1 MHLTARLA
9 WHDSG
14 WNGTICKQPECNT
27 YCVGSQSFPGD
38 VIARQRDIRRET
50 ANAGRLVTS
59 LHGADL
65 PPCVYSVNAF
75 GGDPIKGFSN
85 PPEWMRGGATKTEWD
100 IPPATVCVWPYEEV
114 YSDAVKDRQGRYDN
128 DARAEKVEEF
138 LADIEADTSLI
149 FYYANYSNPFS
160 EDEYPRYVLLG
171 VSRVR
176 EIGPSL
182 RFAGTT
188 DYVRER
194 YAGGMIWARNVA
206 SHYPEQGL
214 RLPYHRYRTDD
225 PKDAETLKRFVVF
238 PENPRVC
245 KYGARRITDDDAIG
259 LLEQFLNAVE
269 ELHRIGDD
277 SENWSQRKEWILGC
291 ITELWRRRGLYPGLP
306 NVLRLLGATDAV
318 KPVIESINAG
328 NAQEAHADVFTAID
342 QGQEAPRLG
351 LAGRALKKASRQWKL
366 RTDAER
372 ALIASLLP
380 RLDLDLDQMSRIASP
395 DNRKRET
402 HGLTF
407 AVDAP
412 VHNPYLICES
422 YLGDNPDDR
431 ISWPTVDRGV
441 LPSPELGGTPYS
453 DMEIDDARRLRAL
466 CVDEMGREPNHTFQ
480 ASNRVL
486 EHVNQRLE
494 TLPEWKSAAF
504 TERYFDVDRE
514 VLDEALVFRSHA
526 QCEEVEDDGHR
537 WLYLRSV
544 HEDER
549 EVEAALMKLAARPD
563 ICLARPF
570 SKEQWKDNILD
581 PKSNL
586 LANARKRYM
595 SAVEGQADAC
605 YSIFRRPLAVVT
617 GAAGT
622 GKTTV
627 VCAIILAVRAT
638 EGEGAPITV
647 MAPTGKASD
656 RLRTKLKQREI
667 DGVEASTVHSYLAR
681 EGWLNDNLT
690 YRRQGGGR
698 HGQGTVIVDEASML
712 DLDLMAAFIRAIDWR
727 AVRRLVLVGDPN
739 QLPPIG
745 RGRVF
750 ADTIE
755 WLSNKPSLGVAKL
768 EHNLRQLENEVA
780 GSGTAILRLANLF
793 IAQSARGNGEATTPD
808 AEELLTQVH
817 RGGDVDTDLRVVY
830 WHDAQRLAAQLVET
844 IEAEMVSHTSEAQD
858 PDRPY
863 KLWRAATEW
872 QPDRYQVLTPHRGE
886 MHGVEALNSAIQ
898 DRVSAAAVQ
907 AYGTLSGVTLYDK
920 VIQVRNRSR
929 SNPIWAYDVVAKRR
943 DRIEIY
949 NGQIGFVSKHGEDRR
964 NKRHYNL
971 RRFSVRFAD
980 KDKWIVDYEGS
991 GEVEENLELAY
1002 AVSIHKAQGSEF
1014 DHVYVVVPKNH
1025 GRSLSSELLYT
1036 ALTRATKHCTLL
1048 IEQNAA
1054 TLLSARRP
1062 ENGQIKQVNS
1072 SLFEGMF
1079 HAVPDALLQRSD
1091 WYAEGRVHEALTG
1104 DMVRSKSELIIA
1116 NLLAERGISFEYEMP
1131 LLAPDGTMY
1140 LPDFSIVHQ
1149 GEKWFWEHWGMMS
1162 EADYRAHR
1170 QAKLA
1175 WYDEHFPGHL
1185 IETFESATLSR
1196 DAARIV
1202 EEKFAE

>member
-14 WNGTICKQPECNT
+14 WDGTVCGQPECNT
-27 YCVGSQSFPGD
+27 YCVGSQSYPGD
-38 VIARQRDIRRET
+38 VIARQRDIRREVD
-50 ANAGRLVTS
+50 NAGRPVAALQR
-59 LHGADL
+59 ADL
-65 PPCVYSVNAF
+65 PPCIYSVNAF
-75 GGDPIKGFSN
+75 GGDAIKGFSN
-85 PPEWMRGGATKTEWD
+85 PPEWMRGGAARTEWD

-114 YSDAVKDRQGRYDN
+114 FSDEVKDNRGRYDN

-138 LADIEADTSLI
+138 IADIEANTSLI

-160 EDEYPRYVLLG
+160 EDEHPRYVLLG

-176 EIGPSL
+176 EVGPSL
-182 RFAGTT
+182 RYADTT
-188 DYVRER
+188 DYVRQR
-194 YAGGMIWARNVA
+194 YAGGLIWARNVT

-214 RLPYHRYRTDD
+214 RLPYHRYRED
-225 PKDAETLKRFVVF
+225 PETLARLVVF

-269 ELHRIGDD
+269 ELRRIHDD
-277 SENWSQRKEWILGC
+277 SENWEQRQEWILGC
-291 ITELWRRRGLYPGLP
+291 ITELWHRRGLHPGLP

-328 NAQEAHADVFTAID
+328 NAQNAHTEVFAALD
-342 QGQEAPRLG
+342 QGREAPEIG
-351 LAGRALKKASRQWKL
+351 LAARTLERASRQWNL
-366 RTDAER
+366 RTGAER

-380 RLDLDLDQMSRIASP
+380 RLDLDLDQMSRIAST
-395 DNRKRET
+395 DDRLREK

-412 VHNPYLICES
+412 LRNPYLICEC
-422 YLGDNPDDR
+422 YRGDNPDDR

-441 LPSPELGGTPYS
+441 LPSPELGGPAYS
-453 DMEIDDARRLRAL
+453 DMEFDDARRLRAL
-466 CVDEMGREPNHTFQ
+466 CVDEIGREPNHTFQ
-480 ASNRVL
+480 ASNNVL
-486 EHVNQRLE
+486 ERVNQRLK
-494 TLPEWKSAAF
+494 TLPEWKVATF
-504 TERYFDVDRE
+504 TERYFDVDRKT
-514 VLDEALVFRSHA
+514 LDEALVFRSHI
-526 QCEEVEDDGHR
+526 EGEGVEDDDHR

-549 EVEAALMKLAARPD
+549 EVEAALMKLATRPD
-563 ICLARPF
+563 ICLVRPF
-570 SKEQWKDNILD
+570 SKEQWTDNILE
-581 PKSNL
+581 PKSKL
-586 LANARKRYM
+586 LADARERYTE
-595 SAVEGQADAC
+595 AVKEQADVC

-656 RLRTKLKQREI
+656 RLRTKLQQREI
-667 DGVEASTVHSYLAR
+667 EGVETSTVHSYLAK

-698 HGQGTVIVDEASML
+698 HGQGTIIVDEASML
-712 DLDLMAAFIRAIDWR
+712 DLDLMATFVRAIDWR
-727 AVRRLVLVGDPN
+727 AVRRLILVGDPN

-755 WLSNKPSLGVAKL
+755 WLSNRPSPCVANL
-768 EHNLRQLENEVA
+768 RHNLRQLENEVA
-780 GSGTAILRLANLF
+780 GNGTAILRLANLF
-793 IAQSARGNGEATTPD
+793 IAQSADSNGEATTPD
-808 AEELLTQVH
+808 AEELLAQVH
-817 RGGDVDTDLRVVY
+817 RGGDVDTDMRVVY
-830 WHDAQRLAAQLVET
+830 WHDAQRLAGQLLET
-844 IEAEMVSHTSEAQD
+844 IEAEMVGHTGEARD
-858 PDRPY
+858 PDKPY
-863 KLWRAATEW
+863 KLWRSATEW
-872 QPDRYQVLTPHRGE
+872 RPDRYQILTPHRGE
-886 MHGVEALNSAIQ
+886 MHGVEALNKAIQ
-898 DRVSAAAVQ
+898 DHVSAAAVRR
-907 AYGTLSGVTLYDK
+907 YGTLSGITLFDK
-920 VIQVRNRSR
+920 VIQIRNRSR
-929 SNPIWAYDVVAKRR
+929 SNPISAYDMDTKRR

-949 NGQIGFVSKHGEDRR
+949 NGQIGFVSKHFSDRR
-964 NKRHYNL
+964 NTRQTL
-971 RRFSVRFAD
+971 RQFSVRFAH
-980 KDKWIVDYEGS
+980 KDNWIVDYENA
-991 GEVEENLELAY
+991 GEVEENLDLAY

-1014 DHVYVVVPKNH
+1014 DHTFIVVPRNH
-1025 GRSLSSELLYT
+1025 GRSLSPELLYT

-1048 IEQNAA
+1048 IEQSAA

-1062 ENGQIKQVNS
+1062 ENGQIRQVNS

-1079 HAVPDALLQRSD
+1079 HAVPDALLRRSD
-1091 WYAEGRVHEALTG
+1091 WYAEGRVHESLTG

-1116 NLLAERGISFEYEMP
+1116 NLLTERGVSFEYEMP
-1131 LLAPDGTMY
+1131 IRAQDGTMY

-1162 EADYRAHR
+1162 DAAYRNHR
-1170 QAKLA
+1170 QTKLA
-1175 WYDEHFPGHL
+1175 WYDEHFPGRL

-1196 DAARIV
+1196 DAVRIV

>member
-27 YCVGSQSFPGD
+27 YCVGSQSYPGD
-38 VIARQRDIRRET
+38 LIARQRDTRREME
-50 ANAGRLVTS
+50 NAGLLVKS
-59 LHGADL
+59 LQGADL
-65 PPCVYSVNAF
+65 PPCIYSVNAF
-75 GGDPIKGFSN
+75 GSDPIKGFSN
-85 PPEWMRGGATKTEWD
+85 PPEWWPRGGAKRAEWD
-100 IPPATVCVWPYEEV
+100 IPPATVCVWPYEVV
-114 YSDAVKDRQGRYDN
+114 YSDMVKDSQGRYDN
-128 DARAEKVEEF
+128 NARAKKVEEF
-138 LADIEADTSLI
+138 IADIKVDTSLI

-160 EDEYPRYVLLG
+160 EDEHPRYILLG

-176 EIGPSL
+176 QIGPSL
-182 RFAGTT
+182 RYT
-188 DYVRER
+188 DPTDDVRQR
-194 YAGGMIWARNVA
+194 FAGGMIWARNVT

-214 RLPYHRYRTDD
+214 RLPYHRYRAD
-225 PKDAETLKRFVVF
+225 PETLARLVVF

-245 KYGARRITDDDAIG
+245 KYGTRHITDDEAIG

-269 ELHRIGDD
+269 ELLRIGDD
-277 SENWSQRKEWILGC
+277 SENWGQRREWILGC
-291 ITELWRRRGLYPGLP
+291 IADLWQRRGLYPGLP

-328 NAQEAHADVFTAID
+328 NAQEAHAEIFAALD
-342 QGQEAPRLG
+342 QGREASQIG
-351 LAGRALKKASRQWKL
+351 LAGRALEKVSRQWRL

-372 ALIASLLP
+372 ALLASFLP
-380 RLDLDLDQMSRIASP
+380 RFDLDLDQMRRIALP
-395 DNRKRET
+395 NNRKREE

-412 VHNPYLICES
+412 LHNPYLICES

-486 EHVNQRLE
+486 ERVNQRLE
-494 TLPEWKSAAF
+494 ALPEWKKDTF
-504 TERYFDVDRE
+504 TERYFDVDKE
-514 VLDEALVFRSHA
+514 ILNEALVFRPHA
-526 QCEEVEDDGHR
+526 EGEEVEDDGHR

-570 SKEQWKDNILD
+570 SKKQWKDNILD
-581 PKSNL
+581 PKSDL
-586 LANARKRYM
+586 LTNARERYIE
-595 SAVEGQADAC
+595 AAEGQAAAC

-667 DGVEASTVHSYLAR
+667 DGVETSTVHSYLAR

-698 HGQGTVIVDEASML
+698 HGQGTIIVDEASML
-712 DLDLMAAFIRAIDWR
+712 DLDLMGAFIRAIDWR

-755 WLSNKPSLGVAKL
+755 WLSNKPSPSVAKL

-780 GSGTAILRLANLF
+780 GNGTAILRLANLF
-793 IAQSARGNGEATTPD
+793 IAQSARGNGEATAPD

-830 WHDAQRLAAQLVET
+830 WHDAQRLATQLVET
-844 IEAEMVSHTSEAQD
+844 IEAEMVSHTGEVQD
-858 PDRPY
+858 PDKPN
-863 KLWRAATEW
+863 KLWHSATEW

-898 DRVSAAAVQ
+898 DRVSAEAVRR
-907 AYGTLSGVTLYDK
+907 YGTLSGVTLFDK

-929 SNPIWAYDVVAKRR
+929 SNPIWAYDLNAKRR
-943 DRIEIY
+943 ERIEIF
-949 NGQIGFVSKHGEDRR
+949 NGQMGFVSKHFSDPKKGR
-964 NKRHYNL
+964 YNL
-971 RRFSVRFAD
+971 SRFSVRFAH
-980 KDKWIVDYEGS
+980 KDNWIVDYAGA
-991 GEVEENLELAY
+991 GEVEENLDLAY

-1014 DHVYVVVPKNH
+1014 DHTYIVVPKNH
-1025 GRSLSSELLYT
+1025 GRPLSSELLYT

-1048 IEQNAA
+1048 IEQSAA

-1079 HAVPDALLQRSD
+1079 HAVPKALLRRSD

-1116 NLLAERGISFEYEMP
+1116 NLLVERGISFEYEMP

-1162 EADYRAHR
+1162 EAEYRDHR

-1175 WYDEHFPGHL
+1175 WYNEHFPGHL
-1185 IETFESATLSR
+1185 IETFESPTLSR
-1196 DAARIV
+1196 EVARIV
-1202 EEKFAE
+1202 EEKFTE

>member
-9 WHDSG
+9 WHDNG
-14 WNGTICKQPECNT
+14 WNGAICKRPECNT

-38 VIARQRDIRRET
+38 VIARQRDTRREM
-50 ANAGRLVTS
+50 ANAGRRVAS
-59 LHGADL
+59 LDGADL

-75 GGDPIKGFSN
+75 GDEPIKGFSN
-85 PPEWMRGGATKTEWD
+85 PPEWWPPGGAKKKEWE

-114 YSDAVKDRQGRYDN
+114 YSDAVKDSQGRYDN

-138 LADIEADTSLI
+138 IADIEAGRSLI

-160 EDEYPRYVLLG
+160 EDERPRYVLLG

-182 RFAGTT
+182 RYADTT
-188 DYVRER
+188 DYVRQR
-194 YAGGMIWARNVA
+194 YAGGMIWARNVT

-214 RLPYHRYRTDD
+214 RLPYHLYRE
-225 PKDAETLKRFVVF
+225 DAEALARLVVF
-238 PENPRVC
+238 PENPRVF
-245 KYGARRITDDDAIG
+245 KYGTRRITDDDAIG

-269 ELHRIGDD
+269 ELLLISDE

-291 ITELWRRRGLYPGLP
+291 TTELWRRRGLYPGLP

-318 KPVIESINAG
+318 KPVIELINAG
-328 NAQEAHADVFTAID
+328 NAQKAHAEVFSALD
-342 QGQEAPRLG
+342 QRQEAPQIG
-351 LAGRALKKASRQWKL
+351 LAGRALQRASRQWML

-372 ALIASLLP
+372 ALLTSLLP
-380 RLDLDLDQMSRIASP
+380 RLDLDLDQMRRIASTA
-395 DNRKRET
+395 DRLRET

-412 VHNPYLICES
+412 LHNPYLICEN

-466 CVDEMGREPNHTFQ
+466 CVDEIRREPNHTFQ
-480 ASNRVL
+480 ASSRVL
-486 EHVNQRLE
+486 ERVNQRLE
-494 TLPEWKSAAF
+494 TLPTWKSAVF
-504 TERYFDVDRE
+504 TERYFDVDRTT
-514 VLDEALVFRSHA
+514 LDEALVFRSHS
-526 QCEEVEDDGHR
+526 QGDEVDGNAHR

-549 EVEAALMKLAARPD
+549 EVESALAKLAGRPD

-570 SKEQWKDNILD
+570 TKEQWKDNILD
-581 PKSNL
+581 PKSDL
-586 LANARKRYM
+586 LAKARERYIE
-595 SAVEGQADAC
+595 AVEGQAAAS

-627 VCAIILAVRAT
+627 ICAIILAVRAT

-656 RLRTKLKQREI
+656 RLRTKLEQREI
-667 DGVEASTVHSYLAR
+667 DGVATSTVHSYLAK

-690 YRRQGGGR
+690 YRRRDGGR
-698 HGQGTVIVDEASML
+698 HGQGTIIVDEASML
-712 DLDLMAAFIRAIDWR
+712 DLGLMATFVRAIDWR

-755 WLSNKPSLGVAKL
+755 WLSNKQSPGVARL

-780 GSGTAILRLANLF
+780 DNGTAILRLANLF
-793 IAQSARGNGEATTPD
+793 IAQSASTDGQATTPE
-808 AEELLTQVH
+808 AEELLTRVH
-817 RGGDVDTDLRVVY
+817 SSGDVDRDLRVVY

-844 IEAEMVSHTSEAQD
+844 IEKEMIGHIGEAQD
-858 PDRPY
+858 PDKPY
-863 KLWRAATEW
+863 KLWRSATEW
-872 QPDRYQVLTPHRGE
+872 KPDRYQILTPHRGE
-886 MHGVEALNSAIQ
+886 LHGVEALNSAVQ
-898 DRVSAAAVQ
+898 ERVSEAAVR
-907 AYGTLSGVTLYDK
+907 AYGTLSGITLYDK
-920 VIQVRNRSR
+920 VIQVRNRSL
-929 SNPIWAYDVVAKRR
+929 SDPIWGYDVNAKRR
-943 DRIEIY
+943 GQIEIY
-949 NGQIGFVSKHGEDRR
+949 NGQIGFVSKHASDRNR
-964 NKRHYNL
+964 GRYNL
-971 RRFSVRFAD
+971 SQFSVRFAD
-980 KDKWIVDYEGS
+980 KENWIVDYKGS

-1014 DHVYVVVPKNH
+1014 DHTYIIIPKKH
-1025 GRSLSSELLYT
+1025 GRSLSPELLYT

-1048 IEQNAA
+1048 IEQDVA

-1062 ENGQIKQVNS
+1062 ENAQIRQVNS
-1072 SLFEGMF
+1072 SLFEGIF

-1091 WYAEGRVHEALTG
+1091 WYAEGRVHETLTR
-1104 DMVRSKSELIIA
+1104 DMVRSKSELVIA

-1131 LLAPDGTMY
+1131 LRAPDGTMY
-1140 LPDFSIVHQ
+1140 LPDFSIVHHGQ
-1149 GEKWFWEHWGMMS
+1149 RWFWEHWGMMS
-1162 EADYRAHR
+1162 DEAYRNHR
-1170 QAKLA
+1170 EIKRA
-1175 WYDEHFPGHL
+1175 WYDEHFGGRL
-1185 IETFESATLSR
+1185 IETFESSTLSR
-1196 DAARIV
+1196 DAVRIV

>member
-9 WHDSG
+9 WHDNG
-14 WNGTICKQPECNT
+14 WNGTICRQPKCNT

-38 VIARQRDIRRET
+38 VIARQRDTQREM
-50 ANAGRLVTS
+50 ANAGRPVTS
-59 LHGADL
+59 LDGTDL

-75 GGDPIKGFSN
+75 GNDPIRGFSN
-85 PPEWMRGGATKTEWD
+85 PPEWWPHGGAKKTEWD

-114 YSDAVKDRQGRYDN
+114 YSDAVKDSQGRYDN
-128 DARAEKVEEF
+128 DARAEKVNEF
-138 LADIEADTSLI
+138 IADIEADRSLI

-160 EDEYPRYVLLG
+160 EAEHPRYVLLG

-176 EIGPSL
+176 KVGPSL
-182 RFAGTT
+182 RYTGTT
-188 DYVRER
+188 DYVRRR
-194 YAGGMIWARNVA
+194 YAGGMIWARNVT

-214 RLPYHRYRTDD
+214 RLPYHRYRE
-225 PKDAETLKRFVVF
+225 DAETLARLVVL

-245 KYGARRITDDDAIG
+245 KYGTRRITDDDAIG

-269 ELHRIGDD
+269 ELRRIGDD
-277 SENWSQRKEWILGC
+277 SENWDQRKEWLLGR

-306 NVLRLLGATDAV
+306 NVLRLLGATGAV
-318 KPVIESINAG
+318 RPVIESINAG
-328 NAQEAHADVFTAID
+328 NAQEAHEEVFAALGEGRETPQI
-342 QGQEAPRLG
+342 G
-351 LAGRALKKASRQWKL
+351 LAGRALEKASRQWRL

-372 ALIASLLP
+372 VLLTFLLP
-380 RLDLDLDQMSRIASP
+380 RLDLDLDQMQRIAST
-395 DNRKRET
+395 DSRLRET
-402 HGLTF
+402 HGLAF
-407 AVDAP
+407 PVDAP
-412 VHNPYLICES
+412 HHNPYLICEN

-466 CVDEMGREPNHTFQ
+466 CVDEIGREPNHTFQ
-480 ASNRVL
+480 ASDRVL
-486 EHVNQRLE
+486 ERVNYRLD
-494 TLPEWKSAAF
+494 TLPEWKSAIF
-504 TERYFDVDRE
+504 TERYFEVDRKT
-514 VLDEALVFRSHA
+514 LDEALVFRSCT
-526 QCEEVEDDGHR
+526 QGEDLEGNSHH

-549 EVEAALMKLAARPD
+549 EVESALAKLAGRPD
-563 ICLARPF
+563 IHLARPF
-570 SKEQWKDNILD
+570 AKKQWIDNILD
-581 PKSNL
+581 PKSDL
-586 LANARKRYM
+586 LANAREPYM
-595 SAVEGQADAC
+595 KAVEGQAAAC
-605 YSIFRRPLAVVT
+605 LSIFRRPLAVVT

-622 GKTTV
+622 GKTTAI
-627 VCAIILAVRAT
+627 CAIISAVRAT

-667 DGVEASTVHSYLAR
+667 DGVETSTVHSYLAR

-690 YRRQGGGR
+690 YRRRGGGR
-698 HGQGTVIVDEASML
+698 HGQGTIIVDEASML
-712 DLDLMAAFIRAIDWR
+712 DLDLMATFVRAIDWR

-755 WLSNKPSLGVAKL
+755 WLSNKPSPSVARL

-780 GSGTAILRLANLF
+780 GNGTAILRLANLF
-793 IAQSARGNGEATTPD
+793 IAQSASTDGQATTPE
-808 AEELLTQVH
+808 AEELLARVH
-817 RGGDVDTDLRVVY
+817 SSGDVDTDLRVVY

-844 IEAEMVSHTSEAQD
+844 IEEEMIGHTGEARD
-858 PDRPY
+858 PGKPY
-863 KLWRAATEW
+863 KLWRSATEW
-872 QPDRYQVLTPHRGE
+872 KPDRYQVLTPHRGE
-886 MHGVEALNSAIQ
+886 LHGGEALNSAVQ
-898 DRVSAAAVQ
+898 ERVSAAAVQ
-907 AYGTLSGVTLYDK
+907 AYGTLSGITLYDK

-929 SNPIWAYDVVAKRR
+929 SDPIWGYDVNAKRR
-943 DRIEIY
+943 EQIEIY
-949 NGQIGFVSKHGEDRR
+949 NGQIGFVSKHVSDRK
-964 NKRHYNL
+964 KRGSYNL
-971 RRFSVRFAD
+971 NRFSVRFAHKED
-980 KDKWIVDYEGS
+980 WIVDYKGS

-1014 DHVYVVVPKNH
+1014 DHTYIIIPKNH
-1025 GRSLSSELLYT
+1025 GRPFSPELLYT

-1048 IEQNAA
+1048 IEKDVA

-1062 ENGQIKQVNS
+1062 ENAQIGQVNS
-1072 SLFEGMF
+1072 SLFEGIF
-1079 HAVPDALLQRSD
+1079 HAVPDALQQRSD
-1091 WYAEGRVHEALTG
+1091 WYAEGRVHETLTG

-1116 NLLAERGISFEYEMP
+1116 NLLAERGISFKYEMP

-1149 GEKWFWEHWGMMS
+1149 GESWFWEHWGMMS
-1162 EADYRAHR
+1162 DEAYRSHR
-1170 QAKLA
+1170 EVKLA
-1175 WYDEHFPGHL
+1175 WYDEHFGGRL

-1202 EEKFAE
+1202 EEKFVE

>member
-14 WNGTICKQPECNT
+14 WNGSICKQPGCNT
-27 YCVGSQSFPGD
+27 YCIGRQSYPGD
-38 VIARQRDIRRET
+38 VIARQRDTQREM

-59 LHGADL
+59 LHGPDL

-75 GGDPIKGFSN
+75 GSDPIRGFSN
-85 PPEWMRGGATKTEWD
+85 PPEWWPHGSATRTEWE

-114 YSDAVKDRQGRYDN
+114 YSDTVKDSQGRYDN
-128 DARAEKVEEF
+128 DIRAEKVEEF
-138 LADIEADTSLI
+138 IADIKADTSLI

-160 EDEYPRYVLLG
+160 EDDRPRYVLLG

-176 EIGPSL
+176 EIGPPL
-182 RFAGTT
+182 RYDDTT
-188 DYVRER
+188 DYVRQR
-194 YAGGMIWARNVA
+194 YAGGMIWARNVT

-214 RLPYHRYRTDD
+214 RLPYHLYRDD
-225 PKDAETLKRFVVF
+225 PETLARLVVF

-259 LLEQFLNAVE
+259 LLEQFLNAIE

-277 SENWSQRKEWILGC
+277 SANWSQRQDWILGC
-291 ITELWRRRGLYPGLP
+291 ITDLWRRRGLYPGLP
-306 NVLRLLGATDAV
+306 NVLHLLGATDAV
-318 KPVIESINAG
+318 KPVIELINSG
-328 NAQEAHADVFTAID
+328 DAQSAHASVFAALD
-342 QGQEAPRLG
+342 QGQEAPQIG
-351 LAGRALKKASRQWKL
+351 LSGRALTKASRQWML

-372 ALIASLLP
+372 TLLASFLP
-380 RLDLDLDQMSRIASP
+380 RLDLDLDQMTRIASTN
-395 DNRKRET
+395 DRLRET

-407 AVDAP
+407 PVDAP
-412 VHNPYLICES
+412 LHNPYLICEN
-422 YLGDNPDDR
+422 YLGGKPDDR

-441 LPSPELGGTPYS
+441 LPSPDLGGTPYS

-466 CVDEMGREPNHTFQ
+466 CVDEIGREPNHTFQ
-480 ASNRVL
+480 AANGVL
-486 EHVNQRLE
+486 ERVNQRLE
-494 TLPEWKSAAF
+494 TLPEWKKAVF
-504 TERYFDVDRE
+504 TERYFDVDRKT
-514 VLDEALVFRSHA
+514 LDEALVFRSHA
-526 QCEEVEDDGHR
+526 EGEDVEDDGQR
-537 WLYLRSV
+537 WMYLRSV

-581 PKSNL
+581 PQSDL
-586 LANARKRYM
+586 LANSRTRYI

-656 RLRTKLKQREI
+656 RLRTKLHQREI
-667 DGVEASTVHSYLAR
+667 DGVATSTVHSYLAR

-698 HGQGTVIVDEASML
+698 HGQGTIIVDEASML
-712 DLDLMAAFIRAIDWR
+712 DLDLMATFVRAIDWR

-755 WLSNKPSLGVAKL
+755 WLSSKPSPSVAQL

-780 GSGTAILRLANLF
+780 GNGTGILRLANLF
-793 IAQSARGNGEATTPD
+793 IAQNAHSHGEATAPD
-808 AEELLTQVH
+808 AEKLLTEVH
-817 RGGDVDTDLRVVY
+817 RGGDVDTDLRIVY
-830 WHDAQRLAAQLVET
+830 WHDAQRLAAQLVQT
-844 IEAEMVSHTSEAQD
+844 IESEMVDHTGGDGPD
-858 PDRPY
+858 PDKPY
-863 KLWRAATEW
+863 KLWRSATEW
-872 QPDRYQVLTPHRGE
+872 QPERYQILTPHRGE

-898 DRVSAAAVQ
+898 DHVSAAAVE

-929 SNPIWAYDVVAKRR
+929 SNPIWAYDMSTKRR
-943 DRIEIY
+943 ERIEIY
-949 NGQIGFVSKHGEDRR
+949 NGQIGFVYKHGGDRK
-964 NKRHYNL
+964 KRRYNL
-971 RRFSVRFAD
+971 RRFSVRFAH
-980 KDKWIVDYEGS
+980 KDNWIVDYEGTS
-991 GEVEENLELAY
+991 EVEENLELAY

-1014 DHVYVVVPKNH
+1014 DHTYIVVPKNH

-1048 IEQNAA
+1048 IEQSAA
-1054 TLLSARRP
+1054 TLLTARRP
-1062 ENGQIKQVNS
+1062 ENAQIKQVNS
-1072 SLFEGMF
+1072 SLFEGAF
-1079 HAVPDALLQRSD
+1079 HAVPDALLRRSD

-1104 DMVRSKSELIIA
+1104 DMVRSKSELVIA
-1116 NLLAERGISFEYEMP
+1116 DLLAERGISFEYEMP

-1149 GEKWFWEHWGMMS
+1149 GERWFWEHWGMT
-1162 EADYRAHR
+1162 ETDYGSHR

-1175 WYDEHFPGHL
+1175 WYNEHFPGRL
-1185 IETFESATLSR
+1185 IETFESAMLSG
-1196 DAARIV
+1196 DAARIMD
-1202 EEKFAE
+1202 EEFIE